1 MLQKHKSDAENYL
14 QPLQYLMATCQ
25 RLLSDSNYDFQVGV
39 LGQGW
44 KMCQKQLQEI
54 DNEGVLQILQ
64 TLVAQ
69 TKHCNEEDLENA
81 QTTYAW
87 RCLLG
92 PCCLC
97 LYVGACFP
105 QDCRVYTCLCKRKSE
120 ERGLFSINTSPPFKT
135 PIVHLSQRPYCSTN

>member
-1 MLQKHKSDAENYL
+1 MLQKHRSDAEIYL

-25 RLLSDSNYDFQVGV
+25 RLLSDSNYAFEVGV

-69 TKHCNEEDLENA
+69 TKHCIEEDL
-81 QTTYAW
+81 
-87 RCLLG
+87 
-92 PCCLC
+92 
-97 LYVGACFP
+97 
-105 QDCRVYTCLCKRKSE
+105 
-120 ERGLFSINTSPPFKT
+120 
-135 PIVHLSQRPYCSTN
+135 

>member
-64 TLVAQ
+64 TLVVRA
-69 TKHCNEEDLENA
+69 KHCNEEDLENA
-81 QTTYAW
+81 QIT
-87 RCLLG
+87 CMEISFGSLLSLSV
-92 PCCLC
+92 CWC
-97 LYVGACFP
+97 
-105 QDCRVYTCLCKRKSE
+105 
-120 ERGLFSINTSPPFKT
+120 LFSPRLPSL
-135 PIVHLSQRPYCSTN
+135 HLSLEKEK